1 MLIATPANNFMKR
14 SILLIAQEAF
24 MQEALGDILDSVGLH
39 PILTGEAQTGID
51 EFRAQQ
57 NDIEA
62 VVLDVGLFNSD
73 DFSVVDKLIHIN
85 PSVRVL
91 VSTSY
96 DERELSRRYT
106 GNIPFPVLYK
116 PYSAQAFVSTLMNV
130 LENGRHTDKIA

>member
-1 MLIATPANNFMKR
+1 
-14 SILLIAQEAF
+14 

-57 NDIEA
+57 NEIQA
-62 VVLDVGLFNSD
+62 VVLDVGLTNSD
-73 DFSVVDKLIHIN
+73 DFSVVDKLTLIN

-96 DERELSRRYT
+96 NERELSRRFT

-116 PYSAQAFVSTLMNV
+116 PYSAQAFVSTLLHVIDNV
-130 LENGRHTDKIA
+130 HQSDKTA

>member
-1 MLIATPANNFMKR
+1 MKR